1 MGLGS
6 SEMTLP
12 VEHIQ
17 NLEITVTGIFRYTD
31 TWPAG
36 IHMVASGAVDLDSLV
51 TGRFGLERADE
62 ALEATWTRTV
72 SSPSSTPTATKKAT
86 SNHHPY
92 LINSRVVRLSPGNR
106 S

>member
-17 NLEITVTGIFRYTD
+17 NLEITVTGIFRCTA
-31 TWPAG
+31 WPAG

-62 ALEATWTRTV
+62 ALESDLDPNSLKSVYPNGYQERPVTTVRT
-72 SSPSSTPTATKKAT
+72 
-86 SNHHPY
+86 
-92 LINSRVVRLSPGNR
+92 
-106 S
+106 